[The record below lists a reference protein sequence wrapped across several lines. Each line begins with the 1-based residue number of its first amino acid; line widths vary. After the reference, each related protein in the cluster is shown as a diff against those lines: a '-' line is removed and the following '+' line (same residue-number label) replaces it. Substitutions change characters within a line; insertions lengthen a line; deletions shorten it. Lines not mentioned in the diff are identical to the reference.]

1 MKLHHKK
8 RSEKILKLIGNSKL
22 SGWEVVNLLFPRKL
36 DSLNLRLAFQE
47 TMAHLKYLE
56 NNKKVNH
63 IVGEKVNLWESTK
76 RA

>member
-1 MKLHHKK
+1 MK
-8 RSEKILKLIGNSKL
+8 NS
-22 SGWEVVNLLFPRKL
+22 RKL

>member
-1 MKLHHKK
+1 M
-8 RSEKILKLIGNSKL
+8 NF
-22 SGWEVVNLLFPRKL
+22 LFPRKL

-56 NNKKVNH
+56 NNKNVNH

>member
-1 MKLHHKK
+1 MKVYDCD
-8 RSEKILKLIGNSKL
+8 SEEQFSKLIGNSQL